1 VYTRPSLRFAHRHR
15 HGTHLRYRKAMSSAA
30 MVFSSTFN
38 CESAMTRPSN
48 SRDTLRLVTRTIPTA
63 SGQGSGYPMSRCDR
77 VALPGSWSIFWRLGS
92 RQTDSR
98 TLGKVRAA
106 VVTPVPSCRRGF
118 GTRPENLPVH
128 HWRGEPCPSPPTASM
143 RSVCAAAIRSGVAV
157 SGSRRGSQHEDSVAL
172 TSDRLRERTIP
183 RRRLCAGLVETS
195 GAGPAEHRVV
205 FGSLLI
211 CAGSFQ

>member
-1 VYTRPSLRFAHRHR
+1 LLVYTRPSLRFAHRHR

-118 GTRPENLPVH
+118 GTV
-128 HWRGEPCPSPPTASM
+128 SIASH
-143 RSVCAAAIRSGVAV
+143 SIDAV
-157 SGSRRGSQHEDSVAL
+157 RLCRRHPLWRRGKRKQKG
-172 TSDRLRERTIP
+172 IP
-183 RRRLCAGLVETS
+183 TRR
-195 GAGPAEHRVV
+195 
-205 FGSLLI
+205 FGCI
-211 CAGSFQ
+211 DFRPTP